1 MSPEQQESAVGDI
14 VSDYREAT
22 RRLEVLLEDA
32 EDIGGRLLR
41 LGHGLSAHPT
51 RMIIGAESR
60 AIEEPSEWE
69 IFPRHP
75 LPTLDDLIKLTD
87 DIRETQQT
95 VEELRERLILMGVP
109 DLAEPPDKF
118 FE

>member
-14 VSDYREAT
+14 VASYREAT
-22 RRLEVLLEDA
+22 RRLEALLQEA
-32 EDIGGRLLR
+32 EDIGERFLR

-51 RMIIGAESR
+51 RMMIGAESR
-60 AIEEPSEWE
+60 VVDEPGQWE
-69 IFPRHP
+69 FFPQHP
-75 LPTLDDLIKLTD
+75 LPTLEDLTKLTD

-95 VEELRERLILMGVP
+95 VEDLRERLILMGVP
-109 DLAEPPDKF
+109 DLVEQAGKF